1 MVKRKPK
8 GVMVARRA
16 LFWGDLWT
24 RARAV
29 ERGDVQRV
37 TESECWLRASLHA
50 LGGLMGVW

>member
-29 ERGDVQRV
+29 ERGDVQRAA
-37 TESECWLRASLHA
+37 ESECWLRASLHA